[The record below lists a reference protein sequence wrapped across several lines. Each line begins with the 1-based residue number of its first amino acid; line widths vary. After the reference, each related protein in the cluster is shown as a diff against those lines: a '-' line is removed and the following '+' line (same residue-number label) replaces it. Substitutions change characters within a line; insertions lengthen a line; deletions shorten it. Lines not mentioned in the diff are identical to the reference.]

1 MDGVIVAHGSGGDD
15 LIVFA
20 STAVVVLGV
29 RQVLLRRRTPED
41 REEPGS
47 D

>member
-1 MDGVIVAHGSGGDD
+1 MDGVIVAHGSGVDD

-29 RQVLLRRRTPED
+29 RRVLLRRRAPEG